1 PLLGRHPSRN
11 NQADIELQTVR
22 EEFMGLHSL
31 AAGSRRRALC
41 ARELNDRVR
50 TVTAPQLVPSE
61 EVQSPRRRRTPP
73 VAIRNVAPIETLAP
87 LVAYSFALLI
97 PMVAW
102 IATMVFALYI
112 KNLVFIFFWPA
123 VIFVAVLGGFGPAF
137 VAALWSSVLAANFI
151 VPPLR
156 GLSPG
161 SPPEL
166 ARFIGFFA
174 TSLFVGLLTHT
185 LQDERRRAG
194 EAARENAR
202 LARQLEQQAMALEQQ
217 LE

>member
-1 PLLGRHPSRN
+1 
-11 NQADIELQTVR
+11 
-22 EEFMGLHSL
+22 M
-31 AAGSRRRALC
+31 
-41 ARELNDRVR
+41 
-50 TVTAPQLVPSE
+50 TAPQLVPSE

-202 LARQLEQQAMALEQQ
+202 LARQLEQQAMALERVEQERRNCDVG
-217 LE
+217 LNEAKLAATARGIAVAAGRAGTIERGIGRAHGRSRNR